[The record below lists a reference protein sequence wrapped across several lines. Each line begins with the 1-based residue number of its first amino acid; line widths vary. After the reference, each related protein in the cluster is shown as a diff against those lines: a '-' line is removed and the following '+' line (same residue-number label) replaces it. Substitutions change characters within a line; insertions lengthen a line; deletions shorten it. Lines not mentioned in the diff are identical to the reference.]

1 MVRQSQHLRS
11 AGAKQMYSY
20 EEKRRAVQNLKTR
33 IYREQTANGVH
44 PKQAE
49 RNASRI
55 AERAAEKH
63 DRKQRS

>member
-1 MVRQSQHLRS
+1 MH
-11 AGAKQMYSY
+11 SY

>member
-1 MVRQSQHLRS
+1 MHQNQHPKS
-11 AGAKQMYSY
+11 AGARQMHSY
-20 EEKRRAVQNLKTR
+20 EEKRRAVQAMKTR
-33 IYREQTANGVH
+33 IYREQTANGVN
-44 PKQAE
+44 PKLAE